1 MPAKISER
9 LLGLWNRNPSTI
21 TSATEESFSAQEHFA
36 AEPGQDSS
44 TDEKHRVLQSLLSPV
59 YRNNTCAVLGLV
71 RLSSWNL
78 HSQTSFA
85 DFCAKVATNE
95 QRKVLAISPWTT
107 SAPILNQ
114 RKRSSAATTSDQIHQ
129 AVSRVDSETEMGE
142 HSGGS
147 KDYFYISLE
156 AAADRVEPSVISQLL
171 RDLSLWKKTYD
182 IVLLDL
188 GIVGQPVSQSL
199 ANWCDAI
206 YLISNEA
213 DQKRYATAGRQ
224 IDHWTNS
231 GFRLD
236 AAIHVA

>member
-1 MPAKISER
+1 MPTKISER
-9 LLGLWNRNPSTI
+9 LLGLWNHNSSRTTI
-21 TSATEESFSAQEHFA
+21 EESANPADTQLDEQQ
-36 AEPGQDSS
+36 QDSANV
-44 TDEKHRVLQSLLSPV
+44 EQQRLLQSILSPV
-59 YRNNTCAVLGLV
+59 YRNNPCAVLGLV
-71 RLSSWNL
+71 RLSTWNL

-95 QRKVLAISPWTT
+95 QRKVLAVSPWTS
-107 SAPILNQ
+107 SAPVLNQ
-114 RKRSSAATTSDQIHQ
+114 HKLSSPIAAVDPIDHSASTSSLETDLIVRSA
-129 AVSRVDSETEMGE
+129 
-142 HSGGS
+142 GS
-147 KDYFYISLE
+147 KDYLYISLD

-171 RDLSLWKKTYD
+171 RDLSLWKKSYD

-206 YLISNEA
+206 YLISNDA
-213 DQKRYATAGRQ
+213 DHKRYASAGRQ
-224 IDHWTNS
+224 IDHWKTA